1 MRHETLLLVQQGM
14 YGVGPIRE
22 TCVLALGLKGLNTI
36 SSSTAPNQYNS
47 ILHLCCIRRFMEPSK
62 ENVML
67 KGLYA

>member
-22 TCVLALGLKGLNTI
+22 TCVLASGLKGLNTI
-36 SSSTAPNQYNS
+36 SSKAPNQYNS
-47 ILHLCCIRRFMEPSK
+47 ILHLCCIRRFMELSK